1 MKIAQP
7 VMQKRQA
14 EIKSKFS
21 GDPKKQQEELGK
33 LMNEFGSP
41 LAGCLPLIVQMPVL
55 FALFATLRGSPFADV
70 PYNINLKVV
79 PQDQV
84 AAIDPKPYKSPR
96 HSIFI
101 TEKSHFPVVATIP
114 SGTKLGTEESVKVN
128 LQTTNG
134 NSYSEVLSKYDNVSK
149 FLPTWTV
156 SKGSENL
163 KVSQDGTVTALKP
176 GDATIEAKIPG
187 LAAKSGFLFIKALGQ
202 VGFYVDGKI
211 NWDIATLVGAFGLT
225 LLLSQVLSSQ
235 GMPANPQQST
245 ANKITPVMITGMF
258 LFFPLPAGVL
268 LYMVV
273 ANIFQAFQTFLL
285 NKEALPENLKVS
297 QDGTVTAIKPGDAT
311 IEAKIPGLAAKS
323 GFLFIK
329 ALGQVGFYV
338 DGSINWDIAAL
349 VGAFGLTLLLSQVLS
364 SQGMPSNPQQSTAN
378 KITPVMITGM
388 FLFFPLP
395 AGVLLYMVVAN
406 IFQAFQTFLLNKEAL
421 PENLQKILDQQLL
434 AKNEVITTSAST
446 ISDKRL
452 PFEPNSK
459 K

>member
-1 MKIAQP
+1 MIGFISEKLLIPILDFFYGLVPSYGLAIVALTVVIRIALFPLSAGSIRSARRMKIAQP

-21 GDPKKQQEELGK
+21 GDPKRQQEELGK

-79 PQDQV
+79 PQEQV

-96 HSIFI
+96 HSIFVN
-101 TEKSHFPVVATIP
+101 EKTHFPVIATIP
-114 SGTKLGTEESVKVN
+114 NGTKLGTEESLKIN

-134 NSYSEVLSKYDNVSK
+134 KNYSEVLSNFDNGDN
-149 FLPTWTV
+149 FLPSWKV
-156 SKGSENL
+156 SKGSENIN
-163 KVSQDGTVTALKP
+163 VTQ
-176 GDATIEAKIPG
+176 EG
-187 LAAKSGFLFIKALGQ
+187 L
-202 VGFYVDGKI
+202 
-211 NWDIATLVGAFGLT
+211 
-225 LLLSQVLSSQ
+225 
-235 GMPANPQQST
+235 
-245 ANKITPVMITGMF
+245 
-258 LFFPLPAGVL
+258 
-268 LYMVV
+268 
-273 ANIFQAFQTFLL
+273 
-285 NKEALPENLKVS
+285 
-297 QDGTVTAIKPGDAT
+297 VTAIKPGDAT

-338 DGSINWDIAAL
+338 DGAVNWDIAAL
-349 VGAFGLTLLLSQVLS
+349 VGAFGLTLLLSQLLS
-364 SQGMPSNPQQSTAN
+364 GQGMPSNPQQSTAN

-421 PENLQKILDQQLL
+421 PDNLQKILDEQLSNK
-434 AKNEVITTSAST
+434 AEAIATTSPINSE
-446 ISDKRL
+446 KRL